1 MKKKKKVMHIP
12 QSVAD
17 SIPYDTVFHNGII
30 MNEEGI
36 YSKSYR
42 IPEINFR
49 KISDEEQL
57 RIGTQWA
64 EFLGI
69 FDSDVTIQTTSYNKT
84 VDIMDFQENVMIPM
98 RGDKLDEF
106 RVEYNNMLL
115 EKMTGAKN
123 NLNTEK
129 YLTISCA
136 APNFEK
142 AVERFAQIDHD
153 VTEHFTLF
161 AKNDAPA
168 MSTVERLDVLNS
180 IYNQD
185 SSVPLYQ
192 KRNILGHEVESFT
205 LEHCIEQ
212 GITTKDIIAPTSFN
226 PTKNQIDMGSMI
238 AKAYYI
244 SNYPTWLRATILT
257 DLYSIP
263 ANMLVTANFNL
274 IPQEEAI
281 KLIRRQ
287 RTNISSSL
295 VEIQKKSAR
304 SGIDPSLISPELQ
317 DAKSEAKELMN
328 DMSKD
333 NARMFIA
340 NVVVVLFAASQ
351 EELKAHEKQL
361 YSMANKSLATIKSLD
376 GQQEYGFNS
385 ALPLANNQISVQ
397 RLMTT
402 NTVASMIPF
411 DVREVRQKTGLYYGL
426 NASSR
431 NMILY
436 DRTSDMN
443 PCACILGM
451 PGSGKSFSAKREIEN
466 ILLNTDD
473 EVYVIDPEG
482 IDYTPMAEAFYGS
495 VIRLETGSKVYLNPF
510 DLNIENAEDDGDPVK
525 VKTDFIETICEVAI
539 GGRYGLDPKAKS
551 IIDRCSQDIYN
562 DYMEYLK
569 QTNKIMDY
577 EKAPTML
584 TFYNKLMCQPQPEA
598 QSIALSLERFVKGA
612 LDIFSHRTNVEID
625 NRFTVFNI
633 KGLGQGLKE
642 MGLQICLDHIWN
654 KMIQNYMKGKRTW
667 FYVDEFHLMMQKP
680 TSSAYLAQIFKR
692 ARKWRAC
699 PTIITQN
706 VEDVLKNEDARTII
720 NNCSFITLLQQSPMN
735 KMQLSAML
743 NISVEEQ
750 KYISSGKSGM
760 GLLRIQEDI
769 VPFDDKFPKNT
780 KLYQI
785 MTTKPNEVIGR

>member
-98 RGDKLDEF
+98 RGDKLDEL

-612 LDIFSHRTNVEID
+612 LDIFSHHTNVEID

>member
-226 PTKNQIDMGSMI
+226 PTKKSDRYGKYDCKGILYIQLSDMASC
-238 AKAYYI
+238 
-244 SNYPTWLRATILT
+244 NY
-257 DLYSIP
+257 
-263 ANMLVTANFNL
+263 FNRL
-274 IPQEEAI
+274 I
-281 KLIRRQ
+281 
-287 RTNISSSL
+287 
-295 VEIQKKSAR
+295 
-304 SGIDPSLISPELQ
+304 
-317 DAKSEAKELMN
+317 
-328 DMSKD
+328 
-333 NARMFIA
+333 
-340 NVVVVLFAASQ
+340 
-351 EELKAHEKQL
+351 
-361 YSMANKSLATIKSLD
+361 
-376 GQQEYGFNS
+376 FNS
-385 ALPLANNQISVQ
+385 
-397 RLMTT
+397 
-402 NTVASMIPF
+402 
-411 DVREVRQKTGLYYGL
+411 
-426 NASSR
+426 
-431 NMILY
+431 
-436 DRTSDMN
+436 
-443 PCACILGM
+443 
-451 PGSGKSFSAKREIEN
+451 
-466 ILLNTDD
+466 
-473 EVYVIDPEG
+473 
-482 IDYTPMAEAFYGS
+482 
-495 VIRLETGSKVYLNPF
+495 SKY
-510 DLNIENAEDDGDPVK
+510 AGY
-525 VKTDFIETICEVAI
+525 C
-539 GGRYGLDPKAKS
+539 
-551 IIDRCSQDIYN
+551 
-562 DYMEYLK
+562 
-569 QTNKIMDY
+569 
-577 EKAPTML
+577 
-584 TFYNKLMCQPQPEA
+584 
-598 QSIALSLERFVKGA
+598 
-612 LDIFSHRTNVEID
+612 
-625 NRFTVFNI
+625 
-633 KGLGQGLKE
+633 
-642 MGLQICLDHIWN
+642 
-654 KMIQNYMKGKRTW
+654 
-667 FYVDEFHLMMQKP
+667 
-680 TSSAYLAQIFKR
+680 
-692 ARKWRAC
+692 
-699 PTIITQN
+699 
-706 VEDVLKNEDARTII
+706 
-720 NNCSFITLLQQSPMN
+720 
-735 KMQLSAML
+735 
-743 NISVEEQ
+743 
-750 KYISSGKSGM
+750 
-760 GLLRIQEDI
+760 
-769 VPFDDKFPKNT
+769 
-780 KLYQI
+780 
-785 MTTKPNEVIGR
+785 

>member
-397 RLMTT
+397 RIMTT

-612 LDIFSHRTNVEID
+612 LDIFSHHTNVEID

>member
-612 LDIFSHRTNVEID
+612 LDIFSHHTNVEID

-769 VPFDDKFPKNT
+769 VPFDNKFPKNT

>member
-361 YSMANKSLATIKSLD
+361 YSMANKSLATIKSLV

-612 LDIFSHRTNVEID
+612 LDIFSHHTNVEID

>member
-1 MKKKKKVMHIP
+1 
-12 QSVAD
+12 
-17 SIPYDTVFHNGII
+17 
-30 MNEEGI
+30 
-36 YSKSYR
+36 
-42 IPEINFR
+42 
-49 KISDEEQL
+49 
-57 RIGTQWA
+57 
-64 EFLGI
+64 
-69 FDSDVTIQTTSYNKT
+69 
-84 VDIMDFQENVMIPM
+84 
-98 RGDKLDEF
+98 
-106 RVEYNNMLL
+106 
-115 EKMTGAKN
+115 
-123 NLNTEK
+123 
-129 YLTISCA
+129 
-136 APNFEK
+136 
-142 AVERFAQIDHD
+142 
-153 VTEHFTLF
+153 
-161 AKNDAPA
+161 
-168 MSTVERLDVLNS
+168 
-180 IYNQD
+180 
-185 SSVPLYQ
+185 
-192 KRNILGHEVESFT
+192 
-205 LEHCIEQ
+205 
-212 GITTKDIIAPTSFN
+212 
-226 PTKNQIDMGSMI
+226 
-238 AKAYYI
+238 
-244 SNYPTWLRATILT
+244 
-257 DLYSIP
+257 
-263 ANMLVTANFNL
+263 MLVTANFNL

-612 LDIFSHRTNVEID
+612 LDIFSHHTNVEID

>member
-12 QSVAD
+12 QSVSE

-42 IPEINFR
+42 MPEINFR
-49 KISDEEQL
+49 NVSDEEQL

-69 FDSDVTIQTTSYNKT
+69 FDSDVTIQITSYNKT
-84 VDIMDFQENVMIPM
+84 IDIMKFQEEVMIPM
-98 RGDKLDEF
+98 RGDKLDEY

-123 NLNTEK
+123 NLHTEK

-142 AVERFAQIDHD
+142 AMERFAQIDHD

-161 AKNDAPA
+161 AKHDAPV
-168 MSTVERLDVLNS
+168 MSTIERLDVLNS

-212 GITTKDIIAPTSFN
+212 GITTKDVIAPSSFN
-226 PTKNQIDMGSMI
+226 PTNNQIGMGGVI

-257 DLYSIP
+257 DLCSIP

-281 KLIRRQ
+281 KLVRRQ

-333 NARMFIA
+333 NSRMFVV
-340 NVVVVLFAASQ
+340 NVVVVLFATSQ
-351 EELKAHEKQL
+351 EELKVHERQL
-361 YSMANKSLATIKSLD
+361 YSMASKSLATIKSLD

-402 NTVASMIPF
+402 NTVASMLPF

-436 DRTSDMN
+436 DRTSGMN

-525 VKTDFIETICEVAI
+525 VKTDFIETVCEIAI
-539 GGRYGLDPKAKS
+539 GGRYGLAPKDKS
-551 IIDRCSQDIYN
+551 IIDRCAQEIYK
-562 DYMEYLK
+562 DYMDYLK
-569 QTNKIMDY
+569 QTNKIIDY

-584 TFYNKLMCQPQPEA
+584 TFYNQLMRQPQPEA

-612 LDIFSHRTNVEID
+612 LDIFSHNTNVEID

-633 KGLGQGLKE
+633 KGIGAGLKE

-680 TSSAYLAQIFKR
+680 TSAAYLAQIFKR

-743 NISVEEQ
+743 NISMEEQ

-769 VPFDDKFPKNT
+769 VPFDDKFPKDT